1 MLSHSLPGTLSRQSA
16 VLHAGTSS
24 SEASPCEAG
33 MRVVGLVNMKESF
46 LLSLSSVRTETGEG
60 ETVKLV

>member
-1 MLSHSLPGTLSRQSA
+1 
-16 VLHAGTSS
+16 
-24 SEASPCEAG
+24 
-33 MRVVGLVNMKESF
+33 MRFVGLVNMKESF